1 MTDSFNWIGAIGA
14 ACSVTGAIFAW
25 VKESKCS
32 KNIRKDQY
40 NRLISGIESDV
51 ESFLDF
57 TIKFW
62 SDSGLKSGDR
72 AVLAHQIA
80 SKSKNISRQITST
93 QRKFPDFMGDNTE
106 LIQEFISLSDKASG
120 DGFQSKGFKTDDNKV
135 NLMIAE
141 SVSIRKIL
149 DLKLKV

>member
-1 MTDSFNWIGAIGA
+1 MINSFNWIGAVGA
-14 ACSVTGAIFAW
+14 ACSLAGAIFSW
-25 VKESKCS
+25 VKEAKCS
-32 KNIRKDQY
+32 RNIKQDQY
-40 NRLISGIESDV
+40 NRLISGIEGDV

-57 TIKFW
+57 VIKFW
-62 SDSGLKSGDR
+62 GDSGIKNSDR
-72 AVLAHQIA
+72 NVLAHQIA
-80 SKSKNISRQITST
+80 LKSKNISRKITST

-120 DGFQSKGFKTDDNKV
+120 DGFQSKFFKTDDNKV
-135 NLMIAE
+135 KLMIAE